1 VIEMNNNK
9 VNNILNRMP
18 LATAG
23 IVHDFSING
32 RGLS

>member
-1 VIEMNNNK
+1 MNDFK
-9 VNNILNRMP
+9 VNDILNRMP

-23 IVHDFSING
+23 IVHDFYNNG